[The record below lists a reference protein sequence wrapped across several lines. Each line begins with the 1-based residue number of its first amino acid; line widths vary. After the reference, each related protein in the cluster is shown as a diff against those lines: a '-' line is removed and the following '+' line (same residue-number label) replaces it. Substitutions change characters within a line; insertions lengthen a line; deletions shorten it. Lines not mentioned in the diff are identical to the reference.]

1 MDGPNVN
8 WKLNYGKMDFIQLQS
23 ILVLV
28 VSTQC
33 ITALLKAGIV
43 ATEWR
48 VSPIF
53 EDFVMIIGNSQLPLK
68 FVSHTSR
75 LLENVVV
82 SETPLT
88 CGTISSSMLKQWK
101 RERGIPSPGN
111 RSFQVVKEAVDD
123 KLVLDKQHYLECI
136 ASQLQPFLANYRTEK
151 PVVCFL
157 VTDLNTA
164 LRDLLRRCALW
175 SN

>member
-88 CGTISSSMLKQWK
+88 CGTISSSMLKQ
-101 RERGIPSPGN
+101 
-111 RSFQVVKEAVDD
+111 
-123 KLVLDKQHYLECI
+123 
-136 ASQLQPFLANYRTEK
+136 
-151 PVVCFL
+151 
-157 VTDLNTA
+157 
-164 LRDLLRRCALW
+164 
-175 SN
+175 